1 MKIEMLAFGQYAANC
16 YIVYDEASKDA
27 IIIDPGSG
35 GDEIGKWVQEN
46 GLKVKFIVLTHS
58 HPDHIGALREVKE
71 ATCAPVAIHADD
83 VRGLQMGHRWGP
95 SGSTQP
101 LPAPDRLLKEGD
113 SLDAGSL
120 HFTVIHTP
128 GHTQGGICLLI
139 DGVLFSG
146 DTLFYSSVGRSDFP
160 GGNGPQLINAIS
172 TKLLTLPD
180 ETIVLPGHGPETTI
194 GAERRG
200 NPFLRG

>member
-1 MKIEMLAFGQYAANC
+1 MLAFGQYAANC

-27 IIIDPGSG
+27 VIIDPGSG
-35 GDEIGKWVQEN
+35 GNEIGKWVQEN
-46 GLKVKFIVLTHS
+46 GLKVKFIVLTHN

-71 ATCAPVAIHADD
+71 ATGAPVAIHSDD
-83 VRGLQMGHRWGP
+83 VLGLQRGHRFGP
-95 SGSTQP
+95 EGSMP
-101 LPAPDRLLKEGD
+101 LPAPDLLIKDGD

-120 HFTVIHTP
+120 HFSVIHTP

-146 DTLFYSSVGRSDFP
+146 DTLFSSSVGRSDLP
-160 GGNGPQLINAIS
+160 GGNGGQLIQGIF
-172 TKLLTLPD
+172 TKLMTLPD
-180 ETIVLPGHGPETTI
+180 ETVVLPGHGPETTI
-194 GAERRG
+194 GQERRS